1 MTATFDEGPATLRWE
16 VMRVAWLERRLR
28 GLERLLRIDRR
39 GRSVWVWLL
48 PPLVGVLTGLGSA
61 FMPGIPD
68 DFGWS
73 LRATLG
79 VLGFV
84 LMTAISVI
92 YLIAFDYDHNQ
103 HADELKR
110 P

>member
-1 MTATFDEGPATLRWE
+1 MRLAALERSLR
-16 VMRVAWLERRLR
+16 RFERRLS
-28 GLERLLRIDRR
+28 IDRR

-48 PPLVGVLTGLGSA
+48 PPLIGVITGLGSA

-73 LRATLG
+73 LRLTLG
-79 VLGFV
+79 VFGFV
-84 LMTAISVI
+84 SMTAISAI
-92 YLIAFDYDHNQ
+92 YLIAFDYDHNL

-110 P
+110 R